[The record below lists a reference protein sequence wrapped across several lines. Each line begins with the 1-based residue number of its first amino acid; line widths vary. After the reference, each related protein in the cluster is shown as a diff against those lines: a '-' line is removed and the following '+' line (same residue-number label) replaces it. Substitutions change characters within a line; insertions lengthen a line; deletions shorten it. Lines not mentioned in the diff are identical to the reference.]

1 MSRIMSWWYA
11 AWVVSLSTVVA
22 SAFML
27 LIRVSHL
34 VAFCP
39 TSVPDLIWCWAAC
52 FKSLFWCRCGGERW
66 KGCTLLSLNVDVAL
80 SSPVVVVAVALVM
93 KKVSFSN
100 YEMLYNNTPRASSKQ
115 QATTARVNEEGD
127 SSWSSKE
134 MFSQSESAKQRAR
147 VHFHQP
153 VCSHSIK
160 MTMTRGKSMEH
171 KSRRGTGL
179 LVVYDLSARATDRVL
194 NWVRACRSGVI
205 LLLLLLL
212 ALYRVIVMT
221 YMFPFWHF

>member
-1 MSRIMSWWYA
+1 M
-11 AWVVSLSTVVA
+11 
-22 SAFML
+22 
-27 LIRVSHL
+27 
-34 VAFCP
+34 
-39 TSVPDLIWCWAAC
+39 
-52 FKSLFWCRCGGERW
+52 
-66 KGCTLLSLNVDVAL
+66 
-80 SSPVVVVAVALVM
+80 AVALVM

-147 VHFHQP
+147 VHFQQP

-194 NWVRACRSGVI
+194 N
-205 LLLLLLL
+205 
-212 ALYRVIVMT
+212 
-221 YMFPFWHF
+221 